1 MRVDASP
8 RMSKDGFVE
17 VLQKTR
23 SPAALVA
30 AGCYDAIAKHGA
42 DPATGLGFFQ
52 HESTYGTKG
61 RARRNHS
68 WGNQKVG
75 SGWALREGYA
85 DDVDEKGFL
94 VFRQRP
100 GEVEGGEW
108 IRSAECWAVL
118 VMEKYSAKE
127 IEQITPF
134 YAPAGPPDFNQ
145 PTRYAAAVIAAVNE
159 WSRLYP
165 AEDEATM
172 LRREIGELEL
182 QLKAKWARLLELCP
196 TETQTPPSGD
206 IRETA
211 VEPFLREGPAGRL

>member
-1 MRVDASP
+1 MRVDTAS
-8 RMSKDGFVE
+8 RMSQEGFCH
-17 VLQKTR
+17 VLLQAK
-23 SPAALVA
+23 SPAAIA
-30 AGCYDAIAKHGA
+30 AGGCYDAIAKHGA

-61 RARRNHS
+61 RARKTHG

-145 PTRYAAAVIAAVNE
+145 PTRYAAAVIEAVNE
-159 WSRLYP
+159 WARLYP
-165 AEDEATM
+165 PENEADQIRRQIAEKEA
-172 LRREIGELEL
+172 ELVVL
-182 QLKAKWARLLELCP
+182 WKRLLEIDP
-196 TETQTPPSGD
+196 GAKRPDTSSTETP
-206 IRETA
+206 A
-211 VEPFLREGPAGRL
+211 FLWEGPAGHA